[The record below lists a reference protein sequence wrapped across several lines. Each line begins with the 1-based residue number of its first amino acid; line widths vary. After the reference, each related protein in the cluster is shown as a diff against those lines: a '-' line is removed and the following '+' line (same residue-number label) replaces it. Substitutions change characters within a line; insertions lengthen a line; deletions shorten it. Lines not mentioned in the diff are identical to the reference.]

1 MGILITPQTR
11 GIIQGIT
18 GRAGRAQIKWMQ
30 ESGVNIVAGVSPG
43 KGGEVIDGIPVYD
56 TVKETVDLHGA
67 NASAVLVPAAY
78 AKSAVLEAIDN
89 KLELVVCTAEYV
101 PSHDTLII
109 ANRARK
115 EGVVVIGPNTG
126 GVITPGVGK
135 LGILP
140 AVVFKPGRIGLISRS
155 GSLSFEVAG
164 YINEAGYGESTVIG
178 IGGDPIRCT
187 DVPAL
192 LNMFEQD
199 SQTDMVVLIG
209 EIGGTMEEDA
219 ALTISRMKKPV
230 IAYIAGQ
237 TAPEGK
243 RMGHAGAIITGS
255 MGTAESK
262 RKALTEAGALV
273 VERIQM
279 IPSMIEEAY
288 EKMK

>member
-1 MGILITPQTR
+1 MSILITPQTR

-18 GRAGRAQIKWMQ
+18 GRAGRAQVKWML
-30 ESGVNIVAGVSPG
+30 ESGLNIVAGVSPG
-43 KGGEVIDGIPVYD
+43 KGGETVDGIPVCN
-56 TVKETVDLHGA
+56 TVKEAVEQYGA
-67 NASAVLVPAAY
+67 NASAVLVPAKQ
-78 AKSAVLEAIDN
+78 AKAAVLEAVDN
-89 KLELVVCTAEYV
+89 KLDLVVCTAEYV
-101 PSHDTLII
+101 PSHDTMII
-109 ANRARK
+109 ANRARR
-115 EGVVVIGPNTG
+115 EGVLVIGPNTG
-126 GVITPGVGK
+126 GVISPGIGK

-192 LNMFEQD
+192 LALFEED
-199 SQTDMVVLIG
+199 PDTDMVVLIG

-219 ALTISRMKKPV
+219 AVFIRQMKKPV
-230 IAYIAGQ
+230 ISYIAGQ

-262 RKALTEAGALV
+262 RKALIEANTMV
-273 VERIQM
+273 VDRIQL
-279 IPSMIEEAY
+279 IPSMIKKAY
-288 EKMK
+288 QSK